1 MKLIWAILKNILRTV
16 VVWGIVAALVFF
28 AWNFFKKKRESRTF
42 TVSFN
47 QIEGLAKGAPIFSQ
61 GVKIGKVIDIFPLGN
76 TNELVVKGL
85 ITDKNY
91 SVPRGAIGANIVS
104 DIEGGGGKFLEIQL
118 RRGRADIESEHILLG
133 ATRPF
138 ENKSKGSIHRG
149 KNPFTA
155 KHAMRLMRDFFQM
168 TVDSAEKMLA
178 GLNSDDTQ
186 RYRDEI
192 SNAVNNT
199 VTSLEYGTV
208 KSDLTNKIHDLNR
221 DIKKYEAGVD
231 READM
236 KEIVNNQARAL
247 SNTIKSFGTLQDIYK
262 R

>member
-1 MKLIWAILKNILRTV
+1 MKLILAIIKNILKTV
-16 VVWGIVAALVFF
+16 IFWGVIAALVFY

-42 TVSFN
+42 TVSFS
-47 QIEGLAKGAPIFSQ
+47 QIEGLAKGAPIYSQ

-76 TNELVVKGL
+76 STELAVKGL

-91 SVPRGAIGANIVS
+91 SIPRTAIGASIVS
-104 DIEGGGGKFLEIQL
+104 DIEGGGGKILEIQSRL
-118 RRGRADIESEHILLG
+118 GDIESEHILMG

-138 ENKSKGSIHRG
+138 SKHSINKGQ
-149 KNPFTA
+149 NPFTA

-168 TVDSAEKMLA
+168 SIDSAQRMLA
-178 GLNSDDTQ
+178 SLNSDEHK

-192 SNAVNNT
+192 TNAVNNT

-208 KSDLTNKIHDLNR
+208 KNDLKNKIHDLNR

-231 READM
+231 RETEM
-236 KEIVNNQARAL
+236 KEMINDKAQAL
-247 SNTIKSFGTLQDIYK
+247 SNTIKSFGTLQGIYK